1 MTTTRFLFR
10 IALAALAIASVA
22 CVASVAS
29 SQDIWLDKADLS
41 TMACGWNAPNAGKSI
56 DGNPL
61 TIGGKVFERG
71 IGTHALSTW
80 LLETGGKGQRFLA
93 TVGVDDEVK
102 GPDASVEFFVLG
114 DRKVLWTS
122 GVLKAGDEAKQA
134 DVDIAG
140 VRMLGL
146 LVTDAGDGIDYDH
159 ADWADARIVAGPG
172 LTTAALTAAQSAE
185 MKAAGT
191 GELPIL
197 TPPAKPA
204 PRINGAS
211 VFGVR
216 PGHPV
221 LYTVA
226 ATGDRPMTFS
236 AANLPKGLAIDA
248 ATGRISGTL
257 SAPGVHPVT
266 VTATNAAGA
275 ATKVVKIISGEE
287 IALTPPLG
295 WNSWNCW
302 GGSVTAEQV
311 LSSAR
316 AMAEKGLANHGWT
329 YINIDDGWQG
339 VRGGDFNGI
348 QGNRK
353 FRDMKGLADAVHA
366 LGLKIGIYSTPW
378 KGSYEGHIGSSA
390 DNEDGTYDFI
400 TKGEANEDMRHGD
413 YEKGR
418 NMGWEFG
425 KHSFAVN
432 DAKQW
437 AAWGFDYLKYDWNPN
452 DVPHVDEMAGAL
464 RESGRDI
471 VLSLSNSAPFA
482 SAAPLSSMAQ
492 VWRTTGDIR
501 DTWESVSRIGFS
513 QDRWRP
519 YARPGHWNDP
529 DMLVVGLVGWGPKLH
544 QTRLT
549 PDEQYTHISLWSL
562 LAAPLLLGNDLARL
576 DDFTIGLLT
585 NDEVLE
591 VNQDPLGKQGAL
603 LRKTEGREIWVKDL
617 EDGSKAV
624 AIFYPA
630 NEHSDPAG
638 YFQWEGTGPVEIS
651 FSGAE
656 IGFPFKF
663 RVRDLWRQQD
673 LGSFS
678 GNYTAKVPYHGVVLL
693 RVWNA
698 Q

>member
-1 MTTTRFLFR
+1 MK
-10 IALAALAIASVA
+10 ILAALLLVSIAATMSPTSA
-22 CVASVAS
+22 AA
-29 SQDIWLDKADLS
+29 QDVWLDGADLS
-41 TMACGWNAPNAGKSI
+41 TMACGWGTPKARASI
-56 DGNPL
+56 DGNPI
-61 TIGGKVFERG
+61 TIGGATFERG
-71 IGTHALSTW
+71 VGTHALSTW
-80 LLETGGKGQRFLA
+80 LLEVGGRGKRFTA
-93 TVGVDDEVK
+93 MVGVDGEVRNS
-102 GPDASVEFFVLG
+102 GASVEFFVLG

-122 GVLKAGDEAKQA
+122 GVLKAGDGPKAV
-134 DVDIAG
+134 DVDISG
-140 VRMLGL
+140 VRLLGL

-159 ADWADARIVAGPG
+159 ADWADARIVADGG
-172 LTTAALTAAQSAE
+172 LTAADLTASQSAA
-185 MKAAGT
+185 MKEAGA
-191 GELPIL
+191 GERTVL
-197 TPPAKPA
+197 TPAAKPE

-226 ATGDRPMTFS
+226 ATGDRPMAFS
-236 AANLPKGLAIDA
+236 AEGLPKGLTLDA
-248 ATGRISGTL
+248 AAGRISGTL
-257 SAPGVHPVT
+257 SAPGEYRVT
-266 VTATNAAGA
+266 VTATNALGSASRVIRIVAGD
-275 ATKVVKIISGEE
+275 E

-316 AMAEKGLANHGWT
+316 AMADRGLVNHGWT

-339 VRGGDFNGI
+339 VRGGEFNGI

-353 FRDMKGLADAVHA
+353 FPDMKGLADAVHA

-390 DNEDGTYDFI
+390 DNADGTYDWI
-400 TKGEANEDMRHGD
+400 ARGEANGDMRHKD

-418 NMGWEFG
+418 NRGWEFG

-452 DVPHVDEMAGAL
+452 DVPHVKEMADAL
-464 RESGRDI
+464 RGSGRDI

-482 SAAPLSSMAQ
+482 SVTALSSLAQ
-492 VWRTTGDIR
+492 AWRTTGDIR
-501 DTWESVSRIGFS
+501 DTWESVSRIGFP

-519 YARPGHWNDP
+519 SARPGHWNDP
-529 DMLVVGLVGWGPKLH
+529 DMLVVGLVGWGPKLRE
-544 QTRLT
+544 TRLT
-549 PDEQYTHISLWSL
+549 PDEQYTHMSLWSL
-562 LAAPLLLGNDLARL
+562 LSAPLLLGNDLARL
-576 DDFTIGLLT
+576 DDFTLGLLT

-591 VNQDPLGKQGAL
+591 VNQDPLGRQAAL
-603 LRKTEGREIWVKDL
+603 LRKSDGREIWVKDL

-624 AIFYPA
+624 GIFYPA
-630 NEHSDPAG
+630 NEFSDPAA
-638 YFQWEGTGPVEIS
+638 YFQWDGRGPAEVS

-656 IGFPFKF
+656 IGFPYAF
-663 RVRDLWRQQD
+663 RARDLWRQQD
-673 LGSFS
+673 LGRFT
-678 GNYTAKVPYHGVVLL
+678 GNYTARVPFHGVVLL
-693 RVWNA
+693 RVWDA
-698 Q
+698 R